1 MKSLSEALRGASQK
15 QNMNFVDENKI
26 YYKDIDELYP
36 NPHNEKFYNRITKE
50 NIQDLKQS
58 ILTLGG
64 ITNPLTVTEHSDGKL
79 YIVSGNRRR
88 EAIKQLFEEG
98 LIKDKKVPYKIKI
111 FQNEEDELKTII
123 LLNTQRKKSIFEER
137 NEYIFLFDM
146 FKKEKQI
153 MNISGDTRDYVAKKI
168 GISPVMLQRYLNLDK
183 LAIEIQN
190 AINNQDISFSAGIE
204 FLGVDK
210 DIQIKIFNKLKEE
223 NNLKVGAI
231 RLLKKES
238 SKSNTIDNNLSDVNN
253 NLVNTDNAIN
263 NTDEDMFIEENNA
276 LSDTSNDA
284 GEDMFIE
291 ENNALSDTSNNAGED
306 MFIEEN
312 NALSDTSNDAGEDM
326 FIEENNALS
335 DTSNNTDEHMQK
347 KNIFEGV
354 ISDLKPFIKEDDIH
368 IRENNKSNNSED
380 NDSSNVK
387 DLSYGKQ
394 FWKRQIESF
403 LELIKK
409 DGNDIDVKDKEDCIL
424 TGKKLIETLT
434 K

>member
-1 MKSLSEALRGASQK
+1 MKSLSEALRVASQE

-36 NPHNEKFYNRITKE
+36 NPHNEKFYNKITKE

-153 MNISGDTRDYVAKKI
+153 MNISGDTRNYVAKKI

-190 AINNQDISFSAGIE
+190 AINAQDISFSAGIE

-253 NLVNTDNAIN
+253 
-263 NTDEDMFIEENNA
+263 TDEDMSIEENNV
-276 LSDTSNDA
+276 LSDTSNDV
-284 GEDMFIE
+284 
-291 ENNALSDTSNNAGED
+291 GED

-335 DTSNNTDEHMQK
+335 DTSNDADEHMQK

>member
-1 MKSLSEALRGASQK
+1 
-15 QNMNFVDENKI
+15 
-26 YYKDIDELYP
+26 
-36 NPHNEKFYNRITKE
+36 
-50 NIQDLKQS
+50 
-58 ILTLGG
+58 
-64 ITNPLTVTEHSDGKL
+64 
-79 YIVSGNRRR
+79 
-88 EAIKQLFEEG
+88 
-98 LIKDKKVPYKIKI
+98 
-111 FQNEEDELKTII
+111 
-123 LLNTQRKKSIFEER
+123 
-137 NEYIFLFDM
+137 
-146 FKKEKQI
+146 
-153 MNISGDTRDYVAKKI
+153 
-168 GISPVMLQRYLNLDK
+168 
-183 LAIEIQN
+183 
-190 AINNQDISFSAGIE
+190 
-204 FLGVDK
+204 
-210 DIQIKIFNKLKEE
+210 
-223 NNLKVGAI
+223 
-231 RLLKKES
+231 
-238 SKSNTIDNNLSDVNN
+238 
-253 NLVNTDNAIN
+253 
-263 NTDEDMFIEENNA
+263 MFIEENNA
-276 LSDTSNDA
+276 LSDTSND
-284 GEDMFIE
+284 
-291 ENNALSDTSNNAGED
+291 AGED

>member
-36 NPHNEKFYNRITKE
+36 NPLNEKFYNRITKE

-253 NLVNTDNAIN
+253 
-263 NTDEDMFIEENNA
+263 TDEDMSIEENNV

-291 ENNALSDTSNNAGED
+291 ENNALSDTSN
-306 MFIEEN
+306 
-312 NALSDTSNDAGEDM
+312 DA
-326 FIEENNALS
+326 
-335 DTSNNTDEHMQK
+335 DEHMQK

>member
-210 DIQIKIFNKLKEE
+210 NIQIKIFNKLKEE

-276 LSDTSNDA
+276 LSDTSND
-284 GEDMFIE
+284 
-291 ENNALSDTSNNAGED
+291 AGED

>member
-253 NLVNTDNAIN
+253 
-263 NTDEDMFIEENNA
+263 TDEDMSIEENNV
-276 LSDTSNDA
+276 LSDTSND
-284 GEDMFIE
+284 
-291 ENNALSDTSNNAGED
+291 AGED

-335 DTSNNTDEHMQK
+335 DTSNDADEHMQK

>member
-263 NTDEDMFIEENNA
+263 NIDEDMFIEENNA

-291 ENNALSDTSNNAGED
+291 ENNALSDTSN
-306 MFIEEN
+306 
-312 NALSDTSNDAGEDM
+312 DAG
-326 FIEENNALS
+326 
-335 DTSNNTDEHMQK
+335 EHMQK

>member
-263 NTDEDMFIEENNA
+263 NTDKDMFIEENNA

-291 ENNALSDTSNNAGED
+291 ENNALSDTSN
-306 MFIEEN
+306 
-312 NALSDTSNDAGEDM
+312 DAG
-326 FIEENNALS
+326 
-335 DTSNNTDEHMQK
+335 EHMQK

-354 ISDLKPFIKEDDIH
+354 ISDLKPFIKE
-368 IRENNKSNNSED
+368 ENNKSNNSED

>member
-79 YIVSGNRRR
+79 YIVSG
-88 EAIKQLFEEG
+88 FEEG

-263 NTDEDMFIEENNA
+263 NTDKDMFIEENNA
-276 LSDTSNDA
+276 LSDTSND
-284 GEDMFIE
+284 
-291 ENNALSDTSNNAGED
+291 AGED

-335 DTSNNTDEHMQK
+335 DTSNDAGEHMQK

>member
-263 NTDEDMFIEENNA
+263 NTDKDMFIEENNA
-276 LSDTSNDA
+276 LSDTSND
-284 GEDMFIE
+284 
-291 ENNALSDTSNNAGED
+291 AGED

>member
-1 MKSLSEALRGASQK
+1 MKSLSEALRVASQE

-36 NPHNEKFYNRITKE
+36 NPHNEKFYNKITKE

-190 AINNQDISFSAGIE
+190 AINDQDISFSAGIE

-253 NLVNTDNAIN
+253 
-263 NTDEDMFIEENNA
+263 TDEDMSIEENNV
-276 LSDTSNDA
+276 LSDTSNDV
-284 GEDMFIE
+284 
-291 ENNALSDTSNNAGED
+291 GED

-312 NALSDTSNDAGEDM
+312 NALSDTSNDA
-326 FIEENNALS
+326 
-335 DTSNNTDEHMQK
+335 DEHMQK

>member
-190 AINNQDISFSAGIE
+190 AINDQDISFSAGIE

-253 NLVNTDNAIN
+253 
-263 NTDEDMFIEENNA
+263 TDEDMSIEENNV
-276 LSDTSNDA
+276 
-284 GEDMFIE
+284 
-291 ENNALSDTSNNAGED
+291 
-306 MFIEEN
+306 
-312 NALSDTSNDAGEDM
+312 LSDTSNDAGEDM

>member
-210 DIQIKIFNKLKEE
+210 DIQIKIFNKLKEK

-238 SKSNTIDNNLSDVNN
+238 SKSNTIANNLSDVNN

-276 LSDTSNDA
+276 LSDTSND
-284 GEDMFIE
+284 
-291 ENNALSDTSNNAGED
+291 AGED

>member
-190 AINNQDISFSAGIE
+190 AINDQEMSFSAGIE

-253 NLVNTDNAIN
+253 NLINTDNAIN
-263 NTDEDMFIEENNA
+263 NTD
-276 LSDTSNDA
+276 
-284 GEDMFIE
+284 
-291 ENNALSDTSNNAGED
+291 
-306 MFIEEN
+306 
-312 NALSDTSNDAGEDM
+312 EDM

-347 KNIFEGV
+347 KNIFEGI

>member
-190 AINNQDISFSAGIE
+190 AINDQDISFSAGIE

-210 DIQIKIFNKLKEE
+210 DIQIRIFNKLKEE

-263 NTDEDMFIEENNA
+263 NTD
-276 LSDTSNDA
+276 
-284 GEDMFIE
+284 
-291 ENNALSDTSNNAGED
+291 ED

>member
-190 AINNQDISFSAGIE
+190 AINDQDISFSAGIE

-210 DIQIKIFNKLKEE
+210 DIQIRIFNKLKEE

-276 LSDTSNDA
+276 LSDTSND
-284 GEDMFIE
+284 
-291 ENNALSDTSNNAGED
+291 AGED

>member
-36 NPHNEKFYNRITKE
+36 NPHNEKFYNRITRE

-276 LSDTSNDA
+276 LSDTSN
-284 GEDMFIE
+284 
-291 ENNALSDTSNNAGED
+291 
-306 MFIEEN
+306 
-312 NALSDTSNDAGEDM
+312 
-326 FIEENNALS
+326 
-335 DTSNNTDEHMQK
+335 NTDEHMQK

>member
-276 LSDTSNDA
+276 LSDTN
-284 GEDMFIE
+284 
-291 ENNALSDTSNNAGED
+291 
-306 MFIEEN
+306 
-312 NALSDTSNDAGEDM
+312 NDAGEDM

>member
-1 MKSLSEALRGASQK
+1 MKSLSEALRVASQE

-36 NPHNEKFYNRITKE
+36 NPHNEKFYNKITKE

-123 LLNTQRKKSIFEER
+123 LLNTQRKKNIFEER

-153 MNISGDTRDYVAKKI
+153 MNISGDTRNYVAKKI

-190 AINNQDISFSAGIE
+190 AINAQDISFSAGIE

-253 NLVNTDNAIN
+253 
-263 NTDEDMFIEENNA
+263 TDEDMSIEENNV
-276 LSDTSNDA
+276 
-284 GEDMFIE
+284 
-291 ENNALSDTSNNAGED
+291 
-306 MFIEEN
+306 
-312 NALSDTSNDAGEDM
+312 LSDTSNDAGEDM

>member
-253 NLVNTDNAIN
+253 
-263 NTDEDMFIEENNA
+263 TDEDMSIEENNV
-276 LSDTSNDA
+276 LSDTSND
-284 GEDMFIE
+284 
-291 ENNALSDTSNNAGED
+291 AGED

>member
-1 MKSLSEALRGASQK
+1 MKSLSEALRVASQE

-36 NPHNEKFYNRITKE
+36 NPHNEKFYNKITKE

-153 MNISGDTRDYVAKKI
+153 MNISGDTRNYVAKKI

-190 AINNQDISFSAGIE
+190 AINAQDISFSAGIE

-253 NLVNTDNAIN
+253 
-263 NTDEDMFIEENNA
+263 TDEDMSIEENNV
-276 LSDTSNDA
+276 LSDTSNDV

-291 ENNALSDTSNNAGED
+291 ENNVLSDTSNDVGED

-312 NALSDTSNDAGEDM
+312 NALSDTSNDA
-326 FIEENNALS
+326 
-335 DTSNNTDEHMQK
+335 DEHMQK

>member
-190 AINNQDISFSAGIE
+190 AINDQDISFSAGIE

-291 ENNALSDTSNNAGED
+291 ENNALSDTSN
-306 MFIEEN
+306 
-312 NALSDTSNDAGEDM
+312 DA
-326 FIEENNALS
+326 
-335 DTSNNTDEHMQK
+335 DEHMQK

>member
-153 MNISGDTRDYVAKKI
+153 MNISGDTRNYVAKKI

-190 AINNQDISFSAGIE
+190 AINAQDISFSAGIE

-253 NLVNTDNAIN
+253 
-263 NTDEDMFIEENNA
+263 TDEDMSIEENNV
-276 LSDTSNDA
+276 LSDTSNDV
-284 GEDMFIE
+284 
-291 ENNALSDTSNNAGED
+291 GED

-335 DTSNNTDEHMQK
+335 DTSNDADEHMQK

>member
-210 DIQIKIFNKLKEE
+210 DTQIKIFNKLKEE

-291 ENNALSDTSNNAGED
+291 ENNALSDTSN
-306 MFIEEN
+306 
-312 NALSDTSNDAGEDM
+312 DA
-326 FIEENNALS
+326 
-335 DTSNNTDEHMQK
+335 DEHMQK

>member
-291 ENNALSDTSNNAGED
+291 ENNALSDTSN
-306 MFIEEN
+306 
-312 NALSDTSNDAGEDM
+312 DAGEDM

>member
-146 FKKEKQI
+146 FKKEKQM

-210 DIQIKIFNKLKEE
+210 DTQIKIFNKLKEE

-276 LSDTSNDA
+276 LSDTSND
-284 GEDMFIE
+284 
-291 ENNALSDTSNNAGED
+291 AGED

>member
-190 AINNQDISFSAGIE
+190 AINDQEMSFSAGIE

-253 NLVNTDNAIN
+253 NLINTDNAIN
-263 NTDEDMFIEENNA
+263 NID
-276 LSDTSNDA
+276 
-284 GEDMFIE
+284 
-291 ENNALSDTSNNAGED
+291 
-306 MFIEEN
+306 
-312 NALSDTSNDAGEDM
+312 EDM

-347 KNIFEGV
+347 KNIFEGI

>member
-190 AINNQDISFSAGIE
+190 AINDQDISFSAGIE

-253 NLVNTDNAIN
+253 
-263 NTDEDMFIEENNA
+263 TDEDMSIEENNV
-276 LSDTSNDA
+276 LSDTSNDV
-284 GEDMFIE
+284 
-291 ENNALSDTSNNAGED
+291 GED

-312 NALSDTSNDAGEDM
+312 NALSDTSNDA
-326 FIEENNALS
+326 
-335 DTSNNTDEHMQK
+335 DEHMQK

>member
-1 MKSLSEALRGASQK
+1 MS
-15 QNMNFVDENKI
+15 
-26 YYKDIDELYP
+26 
-36 NPHNEKFYNRITKE
+36 
-50 NIQDLKQS
+50 
-58 ILTLGG
+58 
-64 ITNPLTVTEHSDGKL
+64 
-79 YIVSGNRRR
+79 
-88 EAIKQLFEEG
+88 
-98 LIKDKKVPYKIKI
+98 
-111 FQNEEDELKTII
+111 
-123 LLNTQRKKSIFEER
+123 
-137 NEYIFLFDM
+137 EYIFLFDM

-153 MNISGDTRDYVAKKI
+153 MNISGDTRNYVAKKI

-190 AINNQDISFSAGIE
+190 AINAQDISFSAGIE

-253 NLVNTDNAIN
+253 
-263 NTDEDMFIEENNA
+263 TDEDMSIEENNV

-291 ENNALSDTSNNAGED
+291 ENNALSDTSN
-306 MFIEEN
+306 
-312 NALSDTSNDAGEDM
+312 DA
-326 FIEENNALS
+326 
-335 DTSNNTDEHMQK
+335 DEHMQK

-368 IRENNKSNNSED
+368 IRENNKRNNSDD

>member
-1 MKSLSEALRGASQK
+1 MKSLSEALRVASQE

-36 NPHNEKFYNRITKE
+36 NPYNEKFYNKITKE

-153 MNISGDTRDYVAKKI
+153 MNISGDTRNYVAKKI

-190 AINNQDISFSAGIE
+190 AINAQDISFSAGIE

-253 NLVNTDNAIN
+253 
-263 NTDEDMFIEENNA
+263 TDEDMSIEENNV
-276 LSDTSNDA
+276 LSDTSNDV
-284 GEDMFIE
+284 
-291 ENNALSDTSNNAGED
+291 GED

-312 NALSDTSNDAGEDM
+312 NALSDTSNDA
-326 FIEENNALS
+326 
-335 DTSNNTDEHMQK
+335 DEHMQK

>member
-36 NPHNEKFYNRITKE
+36 NPHNEKFYNRITRE

-276 LSDTSNDA
+276 LSDTSN
-284 GEDMFIE
+284 
-291 ENNALSDTSNNAGED
+291 
-306 MFIEEN
+306 
-312 NALSDTSNDAGEDM
+312 
-326 FIEENNALS
+326 
-335 DTSNNTDEHMQK
+335 NTDEHMQK

-409 DGNDIDVKDKEDCIL
+409 DGNDINVKDKEDCIL

>member
-253 NLVNTDNAIN
+253 
-263 NTDEDMFIEENNA
+263 TDEDMSIEENNV

-291 ENNALSDTSNNAGED
+291 ENNALSDTSN
-306 MFIEEN
+306 
-312 NALSDTSNDAGEDM
+312 DA
-326 FIEENNALS
+326 
-335 DTSNNTDEHMQK
+335 DEHMQK

>member
-1 MKSLSEALRGASQK
+1 MKSLSEALRVASQE

-36 NPHNEKFYNRITKE
+36 NPHNEKFYNKITKE

-153 MNISGDTRDYVAKKI
+153 MNISGDTRNYVAKKI

-253 NLVNTDNAIN
+253 
-263 NTDEDMFIEENNA
+263 TDEDMSIEENNV
-276 LSDTSNDA
+276 
-284 GEDMFIE
+284 
-291 ENNALSDTSNNAGED
+291 
-306 MFIEEN
+306 
-312 NALSDTSNDAGEDM
+312 LSDTSNDAGEDM

>member
-253 NLVNTDNAIN
+253 
-263 NTDEDMFIEENNA
+263 TDEDMSIEENNV

-291 ENNALSDTSNNAGED
+291 ENNALSDTSN
-306 MFIEEN
+306 
-312 NALSDTSNDAGEDM
+312 DA
-326 FIEENNALS
+326 
-335 DTSNNTDEHMQK
+335 DEHMQK

-354 ISDLKPFIKEDDIH
+354 ISDLKPFIKEDDIHH

>member
-263 NTDEDMFIEENNA
+263 NTDKDMFIEENNA

-284 GEDMFIE
+284 GED
-291 ENNALSDTSNNAGED
+291 
-306 MFIEEN
+306 
-312 NALSDTSNDAGEDM
+312 
-326 FIEENNALS
+326 
-335 DTSNNTDEHMQK
+335 MQK

>member
-1 MKSLSEALRGASQK
+1 MKSLSEALRVASQE

-36 NPHNEKFYNRITKE
+36 NPHNEKFYNKITKE

-153 MNISGDTRDYVAKKI
+153 MNISGDTRNYVAKKI

-190 AINNQDISFSAGIE
+190 AINDQDISFSAGIE

-253 NLVNTDNAIN
+253 
-263 NTDEDMFIEENNA
+263 TDEDMSIEENNV

-291 ENNALSDTSNNAGED
+291 ENNALSDTSN
-306 MFIEEN
+306 
-312 NALSDTSNDAGEDM
+312 DA
-326 FIEENNALS
+326 
-335 DTSNNTDEHMQK
+335 DEHMQK

-380 NDSSNVK
+380 DDSSNVK

>member
-111 FQNEEDELKTII
+111 FQKEEDELKTII

-263 NTDEDMFIEENNA
+263 NTDKDMFIEENNA

-291 ENNALSDTSNNAGED
+291 ENNALSDTSN
-306 MFIEEN
+306 
-312 NALSDTSNDAGEDM
+312 DAG
-326 FIEENNALS
+326 
-335 DTSNNTDEHMQK
+335 EHMQK

>member
-276 LSDTSNDA
+276 LSDTSN
-284 GEDMFIE
+284 
-291 ENNALSDTSNNAGED
+291 
-306 MFIEEN
+306 
-312 NALSDTSNDAGEDM
+312 
-326 FIEENNALS
+326 
-335 DTSNNTDEHMQK
+335 NTDEHMQK

-424 TGKKLIETLT
+424 TGKKLIEILT

>member
-1 MKSLSEALRGASQK
+1 MKSLSEALRVASQE

-36 NPHNEKFYNRITKE
+36 NPHNEKFYNKITKE

-153 MNISGDTRDYVAKKI
+153 MNISGDTRNYVAKKI

-190 AINNQDISFSAGIE
+190 AINAQDISFSAGIE

-253 NLVNTDNAIN
+253 
-263 NTDEDMFIEENNA
+263 TDEDMSIEENNV
-276 LSDTSNDA
+276 
-284 GEDMFIE
+284 
-291 ENNALSDTSNNAGED
+291 
-306 MFIEEN
+306 
-312 NALSDTSNDAGEDM
+312 LSDTSNDAGEDM